1 MTRGKWQIL
10 GQGKGSR
17 KILYGSLKTKESRRV
32 RGRSS
37 SMKSLDQ
44 KTERE
49 QKLILTE
56 KGKWE
61 ERKRE
66 WEIEGKRRRK
76 MTKVLGQWN
85 EDCREIDIHP
95 YDIDWNGAEA
105 EMKREREKESEKEK
119 RVEKCRRRGGTKE
132 NEERGEAW
140 RKIRIEAERT
150 SIWPEYALKAKE
162 LLLNGPKPSWSPSKK
177 DFNSHNLFENS

>member
-1 MTRGKWQIL
+1 
-10 GQGKGSR
+10 
-17 KILYGSLKTKESRRV
+17 
-32 RGRSS
+32 
-37 SMKSLDQ
+37 
-44 KTERE
+44 
-49 QKLILTE
+49 
-56 KGKWE
+56 
-61 ERKRE
+61 
-66 WEIEGKRRRK
+66 

-150 SIWPEYALKAKE
+150 SI
-162 LLLNGPKPSWSPSKK
+162 
-177 DFNSHNLFENS
+177 